1 MHTREQLE
9 QETEVLSEALEVVQ
23 QQADALESENKR
35 LKSLQS
41 VTSPVAAGPIFPS
54 QSAAQP
60 HPTHLQQQPQDMPL
74 VAAAALAAMHRA
86 LRHAG
91 REMGYWR
98 AAATRQGLLHGLQPL
113 AASPTTTCAAR
124 SPPPPPPEAAGRG
137 AEAEE
142 EARAQLRRTLQEVNR
157 LAARVHSAR
166 CAPRVVRLR
175 LAGGRGKE
183 EKGTIKGAAAASGSA
198 ARDACVRGEVEA
210 GRLAMDYRR
219 LREEVEQVLG
229 AYRAA
234 AATAAAP
241 CTGTAQ
247 PASFI
252 RKAPVLDIAGAKGA
266 TVAGPRLVGRVRV
279 RSSMA
284 TEKDQHPQPQ
294 QQLSRPQCIPVL
306 VGNHHLRVL
315 AERFGVLA

>member
-1 MHTREQLE
+1 M
-9 QETEVLSEALEVVQ
+9 VQ

-41 VTSPVAAGPIFPS
+41 VTSPVAAGPPFSS
-54 QSAAQP
+54 QSAAHL
-60 HPTHLQQQPQDMPL
+60 HPTHPQQQPQDMPL
-74 VAAAALAAMHRA
+74 VAAAAMAAMHRA

-113 AASPTTTCAAR
+113 ASPITSVVS
-124 SPPPPPPEAAGRG
+124 SPSPPPPEAAGRG

-175 LAGGRGKE
+175 LASGGVKEGKD
-183 EKGTIKGAAAASGSA
+183 TIKGAAMASGPV
-198 ARDACVRGEVEA
+198 ARDACVRGEVQTA
-210 GRLAMDYRR
+210 KLAMDYRR
-219 LREEVEQVLG
+219 LREEVEHVLG

-241 CTGTAQ
+241 CTGAARS
-247 PASFI
+247 ASFI
-252 RKAPVLDIAGAKGA
+252 RKAPVLDIAGAKCA
-266 TVAGPRLVGRVRV
+266 TVAVPRLVGRVRM
-279 RSSMA
+279 RSSIA
-284 TEKDQHPQPQ
+284 VEKAQQPQ
-294 QQLSRPQCIPVL
+294 QQPSRPQCIPVL

-315 AERFGVLA
+315 AERFGVVA

>member
-1 MHTREQLE
+1 M
-9 QETEVLSEALEVVQ
+9 LSEALEVVQ

-113 AASPTTTCAAR
+113 AASPNTCAAP

-175 LAGGRGKE
+175 LAGGGGGKD
-183 EKGTIKGAAAASGSA
+183 EKGTTKGAAAASGSA

-210 GRLAMDYRR
+210 GKLAMDYRR

-241 CTGTAQ
+241 CTGAAR

-252 RKAPVLDIAGAKGA
+252 RKAPVLDIAGAKGV

-279 RSSMA
+279 RSLTA
-284 TEKDQHPQPQ
+284 TEKDQQPQPQ

-315 AERFGVLA
+315 AERFGVVA